1 MKNLIAFF
9 KYYKS
14 QIAAFVL
21 ILLGGA
27 LGMLG
32 LIDMIPVIA
41 GIAGI
46 MILAIGMFVFCLMYT
61 SQREY
66 KKYYKECYE
75 IEHST
80 IEAEIRQSMLYH
92 RYQEAV
98 LNRYESVCR
107 DLGLSNEQKDYL
119 LILLMDEKTK
129 VDEELKNASI

>member
-1 MKNLIAFF
+1 MKKIRSFF
-9 KYYKS
+9 KYYSS
-14 QIAAFVL
+14 QFVALLL
-21 ILLGGA
+21 ILAGSA

-32 LIDMIPVIA
+32 LIDVLPLLLGV
-41 GIAGI
+41 AGI

-66 KKYYKECYE
+66 KNYYKECYE
-75 IEHST
+75 IEHGA

-129 VDEELKNASI
+129 IDEELKNASI